1 MTKIEKVSLWS
12 PLLKKSGFLTLDL
25 PGQFF
30 FLTRLAIE
38 SSHSPSLTF
47 ASVSLLLLKNSFL
60 GEVYF

>member
-30 FLTRLAIE
+30 FLIRLAIE
-38 SSHSPSLTF
+38 SSHSPSITF